1 MCPEGRLS
9 GVLVPSGLNGIK
21 WTDKG
26 RCGYVY
32 VCVCSMCACV
42 FGVCMCMRVCV
53 QCACVCLHVCMFG
66 SEASHTWTRLAAASL
81 LSRAFGASP
90 GMERWFGGMSQS

>member
-26 RCGYVY
+26 RCWCVY
-32 VCVCSMCACV
+32 VCVCVQYVCMCVWCVCACV
-42 FGVCMCMRVCV
+42 FGVCVCMRVCV

-66 SEASHTWTRLAAASL
+66 SEASHTWTRLAAASP
-81 LSRAFGASP
+81 LS
-90 GMERWFGGMSQS
+90 